1 MKPAKLDQA
10 LSIRV
15 TSEELDRLDALT
27 ERVRLLSRHALA
39 REALRIGLEEL
50 EADPARL
57 LAPPPSK
64 EKRTRAKR

>member
-1 MKPAKLDQA
+1 MKATKLDQA

-15 TSEELDRLDALT
+15 TSEEMERLDALA

-50 EADPARL
+50 EANPARL
-57 LAPPPSK
+57 LSPPPAK
-64 EKRTRAKR
+64 PRARRKQ